1 MVSIITSTTLNP
13 VEEASMPTE
22 DPILSEEE
30 CLKERKWWC
39 FLLSSIFTFLMGVLS
54 VVVVRGIISIC
65 CHKEEDEFTQAEL
78 RRQEEEAKKLRL
90 LGQNPEG
97 GNGQDGDFM
106 SEAKDWAGELISG
119 QTGTGRI
126 LVCLV
131 FILSIASLVIYFID
145 ASSDAVETCI
155 PWAVNT
161 TQQIDLAF
169 NIFFM
174 VYFFIR
180 FIAASDK
187 LWFMLELYSFV
198 DYFTIPPSFVSIY
211 LDRTWIGLRFLRA
224 LRLMTFPDILQYLNI
239 LKTSTSIR
247 LAQLISIF
255 ISVWLTA
262 AGIIHLLENSGD
274 PPDFTNARKGEDS
287 LSYWNCV
294 YFLMVTM
301 STVGYGDIYCKT
313 ILGKVSCLLF
323 IIGGLAMFAGSIPE
337 IIDLIGIRRKYGGT
351 FKVTKRHIVVCGH
364 ITYENIRTFL
374 EDFLHED
381 RDDSEVPFVVF
392 LHRTEPDLEFEG
404 LLKRQQTRVRYLQG
418 SLMNSEDLERAKV
431 HEADACL
438 VLANKYCQDPDAED
452 AANIMRVISIKN
464 YSD

>member
-1 MVSIITSTTLNP
+1 MDDMASLLTKE

-22 DPILSEEE
+22 NPILSDEE

-65 CHKEEDEFTQAEL
+65 CHKEEDEFSQAEL

-90 LGQNPEG
+90 QGQNPEG

-145 ASSDAVETCI
+145 ASSEGVEKCI
-155 PWAVNT
+155 PWSHNI

-187 LWFMLELYSFV
+187 FWFMLELYSFV

-224 LRLMTFPDILQYLNI
+224 LRLMTVPDILQYLNI

-274 PPDFTNARKGEDS
+274 PPNFDNGQK
-287 LSYWNCV
+287 LSYWDCV

-301 STVGYGDIYCKT
+301 STVGYGDIYCVT
-313 ILGKVSCLLF
+313 AIGRGFQVLFLLVGLVS
-323 IIGGLAMFAGSIPE
+323 IQQ
-337 IIDLIGIRRKYGGT
+337 
-351 FKVTKRHIVVCGH
+351 
-364 ITYENIRTFL
+364 
-374 EDFLHED
+374 LHTL
-381 RDDSEVPFVVF
+381 SF
-392 LHRTEPDLEFEG
+392 
-404 LLKRQQTRVRYLQG
+404 
-418 SLMNSEDLERAKV
+418 SLS
-431 HEADACL
+431 
-438 VLANKYCQDPDAED
+438 
-452 AANIMRVISIKN
+452 
-464 YSD
+464 